1 MTDHD
6 DVRPAPVDDQYPPDQ
21 IEAADPLEPDR
32 DAAAGE
38 HDPVDALRRRT
49 NVLIGTL
56 AVLLLGAF
64 IVILLLFDRVA
75 DAESDAT
82 AAREEVA
89 ALGGSGGASSAELD
103 ELRAEIERVEAGAA
117 LYASQVEGFQEQLTE
132 LGPEVSAGIDEA
144 VTGLRD
150 FGESTIEFDVQI
162 DEVIPIDTEVVIN
175 RTIEVP
181 INTEL
186 PISQDIETTIEV
198 DTPLGNIPLDISVP
212 VDVVVPIDL
221 VVDIPINETVPIQD
235 EFPVQLDVPI
245 SIDVGETEL
254 SNLTASL
261 AAGLESLQ
269 DVVSGLGG

>member
-6 DVRPAPVDDQYPPDQ
+6 DVQPTAAGTSDNQQPFGDPV
-21 IEAADPLEPDR
+21 AADP
-32 DAAAGE
+32 AAIGP
-38 HDPVDALRRRT
+38 DPVDALRRRT
-49 NVLIGTL
+49 NILIGVL

-64 IVILLLFDRVA
+64 AVIGLLFDRVG
-75 DAESDAT
+75 DAESDAA
-82 AAREEVA
+82 AAREELA
-89 ALGGSGGASSAELD
+89 AADTTDGASSAELD

-117 LYASQVEGFQEQLTE
+117 LYASQVEGFQEQLTA

-144 VTGLRD
+144 VTGLRE
-150 FGESTIEFDVQI
+150 FGESTISFDVEI

-186 PISQDIETTIEV
+186 PINQDIDTTIEV

-221 VVDIPINETVPIQD
+221 VVDIPIDETVPIVD

-245 SIDVGETEL
+245 AIDVGETEL
-254 SNLTASL
+254 ANLTASL

-269 DVVSGLGG
+269 DVVAGLGG